1 MEYLYFVKEA
11 TVFDGYGEELMQAV
25 HRCCK
30 EGTGEFQ
37 KIHTSSSSSHFPE
50 KSLQFLPIKLDEKN
64 NIHLPGSSI
73 SIPIS
78 IPKFIFEGM
87 ILNMRCGNLNNYS
100 LSRDFLNPKNCSLI
114 RFIFNPNEKSVILD
128 TLLVFSFNNDKKTIE
143 VKSFCCSSKGGGVIF
158 NFLINAVKCG
168 LARYPTDK
176 YPREIILTALEEAV
190 PFYKKYGLTEE
201 TPLELKRQL
210 SIDRET
216 STEIDNDSDIQEVL
230 EEVLENSGIEERGRT
245 REQIHEE
252 RERERERHR
261 SRSREKKE
269 KPKKGTKGGKTKKRT
284 GKKRTGKKK
293 NARFSR
299 SHK

>member
-1 MEYLYFVKEA
+1 MKYLYFVKEA
-11 TVFDGYGEELMQAV
+11 TGFDGYGEELMQEV

-100 LSRDFLNPKNCSLI
+100 LSLDFLNPKNCSLI
-114 RFIFNPNEKSVILD
+114 RFILNPNENSVILD
-128 TLLVFSFNNDKKTIE
+128 TLLVFTFNNDKRSIE
-143 VKSFCCSSKGGGVIF
+143 VKSFCCSTQGGGVIF

-168 LARYPTDK
+168 LAKCPTDK

-210 SIDRET
+210 SVHRET
-216 STEIDNDSDIQEVL
+216 DNDSDIQEVL

-252 RERERERHR
+252 KERTRR
-261 SRSREKKE
+261 SRSRDKDKDEEKEKE
-269 KPKKGTKGGKTKKRT
+269 KPKKGTKGGKIRKT
-284 GKKRTGKKK
+284 KKRTGKKK